1 VARAY
6 WERQGLAAVPAQ
18 ALGACPGV
26 FADAALWQAHL
37 AARGLTSPRHVRIAT
52 EGALLGS
59 LVAHGVAPEL
69 VVLSDGAPQFDV
81 LVHASCWLHAERP
94 LHRLV
99 PFCEAHRRA
108 IAGVREPLW
117 RLYQELKA
125 YRQRPDVSRKPALE
139 AQFDALCA
147 GRTGYPSVD
156 GVLAEMAA
164 HKADLLRVLE
174 RPEVPL
180 HNNVAES
187 HIREYVTK
195 RKVSGGTRSAAGRR
209 CRDTFASLK
218 KTCRALGVNFWAY
231 LQDRVLGRELIPR
244 LAELIRRRAGEL
256 GGEGVV
262 AAPA

>member
-1 VARAY
+1 MVA
-6 WERQGLAAVPAQ
+6 
-18 ALGACPGV
+18 
-26 FADAALWQAHL
+26 
-37 AARGLTSPRHVRIAT
+37 
-52 EGALLGS
+52 EGAS
-59 LVAHGVAPEL
+59 PAL

-108 IAGVREPLW
+108 IEGVRQPLW
-117 RLYQELKA
+117 ALYQGLKA
-125 YRQRPDVSRKPALE
+125 YRQRPEVARKPALE

-174 RPEVPL
+174 QPEVPL
-180 HNNVAES
+180 HNNVAEG

-195 RKVSGGTRSAAGRR
+195 RKISGSTRSAAGRR

-231 LQDRVLGRELIPR
+231 VQDRVLGRGSIPR
-244 LAELIRRRAGEL
+244 LAELIRRRAGVRR
-256 GGEGVV
+256 GGGVV
-262 AAPA
+262 AVPA